1 MVYLKK
7 KYGYAPL
14 NEISVVMGRERGV
27 KERIFD
33 SSRSTQS
40 TAFLRNLKVGEGLE
54 SGGGSDEGVTKGWD
68 FRLPLPG
75 A

>member
-1 MVYLKK
+1 M
-7 KYGYAPL
+7 
-14 NEISVVMGRERGV
+14 
-27 KERIFD
+27 KERTFE
-33 SSRSTQS
+33 SYRPTQS
-40 TAFLRNLKVGEGLE
+40 TVFLRNLKVGEGLE

>member
-7 KYGYAPL
+7 NGCAPL
-14 NEISVVMGRERGV
+14 NAISVVVGRERGV
-27 KERIFD
+27 KERTFE
-33 SSRSTQS
+33 SYRPTQS
-40 TAFLRNLKVGEGLE
+40 TVFLRNLKVGEGLE